1 VTGYAHTRQNVGME
15 SHVETHEARLRSRA
29 VERLV
34 TFTDAVVA
42 IAITLIVLPLVDAA
56 QQDRSDGAGTFFTEN
71 ALSLFAAALSFVLIA
86 SFWKMHH
93 RVYIDVIA
101 STPALLN
108 ANLLWVAA
116 IAFLPLPTVLVV
128 ETSGTTAL
136 GSGVYIATI
145 LVTVVAIRLQKT
157 IIVRHSLR
165 GPDVPAPPTS
175 WTNWLTVPLT
185 ALALVIAVVFPATG
199 LYPLLLLLLARPI
212 SLIVHRGDSNQ
223 KAYSQN
229 A

>member
-1 VTGYAHTRQNVGME
+1 MEPQSE
-15 SHVETHEARLRSRA
+15 SHQARLRSRG

-56 QQDRSDGAGTFFTEN
+56 QQDRSEGAGTFFADN

-101 STPALLN
+101 STPALIN

-145 LVTVVAIRLQKT
+145 LATVVAIRLQKE
-157 IIVRHSLR
+157 IIVRRGLR

-175 WTNWLTVPLT
+175 WTDWLAVPLT
-185 ALALVIAVVFPATG
+185 VLALIIAVVFPVTS

-212 SLIVHRGDSNQ
+212 SLVVHRGDSNRRT
-223 KAYSQN
+223 YSQN

>member
-1 VTGYAHTRQNVGME
+1 MTRRVLTRQNVGMDSHPE
-15 SHVETHEARLRSRA
+15 SHDARLRSRA

-42 IAITLIVLPLVDAA
+42 IAITLIVLPLVDIA
-56 QQDRSDGAGTFFTEN
+56 QEDRSEGAGAFFAEN

-101 STPALLN
+101 STPALIN

-136 GSGVYIATI
+136 GSGVYITTI
-145 LVTVVAIRLQKT
+145 LMTVVAIRLQKT
-157 IIVRHSLR
+157 IILRRGLR
-165 GPDVPAPPTS
+165 GPDAPATRTS
-175 WTNWLTVPLT
+175 WTDWLTVPLT
-185 ALALVIAVVFPATG
+185 VIALIIAVVFPVTS
-199 LYPLLLLLLARPI
+199 LFPLLLLTLARPI
-212 SLIVHRGDSNQ
+212 SLLVHRGDPDRRTYVRNS
-223 KAYSQN
+223 
-229 A
+229 

>member
-1 VTGYAHTRQNVGME
+1 ME
-15 SHVETHEARLRSRA
+15 PHVESHEARLRSRA

-56 QQDRSDGAGTFFTEN
+56 QQDRSDGAGTFFADN
-71 ALSLFAAALSFVLIA
+71 ALSLLAAALSFVLIA

-128 ETSGTTAL
+128 ETTGETAL

-165 GPDVPAPPTS
+165 GPDVPAPPAS

-185 ALALVIAVVFPATG
+185 ALALIIAVVFPATG
-199 LYPLLLLLLARPI
+199 LYPLLLLLLAQPI
-212 SLIVHRGDSNQ
+212 SMLVHRGDRNESTNPQ
-223 KAYSQN
+223 HD
-229 A
+229 

>member
-1 VTGYAHTRQNVGME
+1 ME
-15 SHVETHEARLRSRA
+15 SPAESHQARLRSRA

-56 QQDRSDGAGTFFTEN
+56 QQDRSEGAGTFFTDN

-101 STPALLN
+101 STRALLN

-116 IAFLPLPTVLVV
+116 IVFLPLPTVLVV

-157 IIVRHSLR
+157 IIIRHRLR
-165 GPDVPAPPTS
+165 GPDAPVPLTS
-175 WTNWLTVPLT
+175 WTDWLAVPLT
-185 ALALVIAVVFPATG
+185 AIALIIAVVFPETS
-199 LYPLLLLLLARPI
+199 LYPLFLLLLARPI
-212 SLIVHRGDSNQ
+212 SVIVHRGDSNRSTY
-223 KAYSQN
+223 AQN